1 MAGVERRVGT
11 LEEYINGRVE
21 ERLKQELETMLA
33 LLEERLTREEF
44 IKVMRIVAEE
54 GDYGA

>member
-1 MAGVERRVGT
+1 
-11 LEEYINGRVE
+11 
-21 ERLKQELETMLA
+21 MLA